1 MEGLSGLCKLGLT
14 AFHYLM
20 VGVLWFL
27 TVIFGFGLTLGAS
40 TTAAY
45 VMVTKLRT
53 HEEDKVLKP
62 FITAFINNFIP
73 ATCMWVVILII
84 QRFLVFFM
92 FNTHLYGPLETFFG
106 YVYLFLI
113 IELFLL
119 GLYVFPLIAKYKNT
133 FYGYIKSGITILHAH
148 LFRTISIL
156 IMLVIVLFFI
166 FKVEPT
172 FVFIMVP
179 VYFVASERLFADTF
193 KLYES

>member
-1 MEGLSGLCKLGLT
+1 MEGVSGLCKLGLT

-27 TVIFGFGLTLGAS
+27 TVIFGFGLTLGAA

-45 VMVTKLRT
+45 VIITKLRT
-53 HEEDKVLKP
+53 HEEDKIFKP
-62 FITAFINNFIP
+62 FIKAFINNFIP
-73 ATCMWVVILII
+73 ATCMWVAILIV
-84 QRFLVFFM
+84 QRVLVFFM

-113 IELFLL
+113 IEVFFF

-133 FYGYIKSGITILHAH
+133 FYGYIKSGLTILHAH
-148 LFRTISIL
+148 LFRTISLL

-172 FVFIMVP
+172 FVFIMAP